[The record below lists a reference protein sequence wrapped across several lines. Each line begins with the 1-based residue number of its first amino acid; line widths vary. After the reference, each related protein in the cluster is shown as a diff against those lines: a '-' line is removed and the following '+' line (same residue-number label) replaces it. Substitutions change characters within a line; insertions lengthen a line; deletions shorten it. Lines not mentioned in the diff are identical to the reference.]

1 VSGRALVP
9 VFIVGII
16 VLGVLVAMIINK
28 IKRRNPQLKA
38 DKRNT
43 ELIHDANRIFSQI
56 LDPTGNV
63 DTTSFLI
70 EDHKLLIKNWKQNY
84 RKVNGFE

>member
-9 VFIVGII
+9 VFVVGII
-16 VLGVLVAMIINK
+16 VAGVLLALIINK
-28 IKRRNPQLKA
+28 IKRRDPKVKSATANERLA
-38 DKRNT
+38 N
-43 ELIHDANRIFSQI
+43 EANRIFSQI

-84 RKVNGFE
+84 RKANGFE